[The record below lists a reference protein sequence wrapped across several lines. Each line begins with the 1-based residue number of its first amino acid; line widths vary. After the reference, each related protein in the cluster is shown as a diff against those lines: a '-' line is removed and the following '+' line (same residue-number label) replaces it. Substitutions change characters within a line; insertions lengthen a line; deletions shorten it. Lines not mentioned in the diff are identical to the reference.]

1 MKGLFLDETRELA
14 EALRTADH
22 TAASASGTV
31 PKEGQSP

>member
-1 MKGLFLDETRELA
+1 MKGLSLNETRELA

-22 TAASASGTV
+22 TAADVSGTV